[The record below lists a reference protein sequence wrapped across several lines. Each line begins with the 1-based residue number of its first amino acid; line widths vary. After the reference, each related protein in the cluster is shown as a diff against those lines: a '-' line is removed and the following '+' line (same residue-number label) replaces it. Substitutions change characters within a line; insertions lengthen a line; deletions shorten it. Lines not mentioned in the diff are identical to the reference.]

1 MNIRMLHNPAVIK
14 VEAAFFLALI
24 KVYYWKPAM
33 VLHNDRC
40 RHLFISPISSV
51 VAPHIYLFQERLD
64 MLNQATVQ
72 YVLDYVASYEVPPT
86 RNNVRWDLPD
96 SVQSESN
103 CILAQWLHISHEAPL
118 FS

>member
-51 VAPHIYLFQERLD
+51 VAPHIYLFQERTGYA
-64 MLNQATVQ
+64 Q
-72 YVLDYVASYEVPPT
+72 P
-86 RNNVRWDLPD
+86 
-96 SVQSESN
+96 SN
-103 CILAQWLHISHEAPL
+103 SSICIRLCGIV
-118 FS
+118 